1 MEGLAPKTSTENVI
15 NLKKKIKMF
24 PFFLFL
30 WRLKMLGN
38 KAKQSKN
45 TNTQKNHKKN
55 VLALVIAA
63 LFKSFNFKFC
73 FKGIWLYVDSRKVK
87 RKYSD
92 VVHVTEIKKGQQDK
106 KYCNGYGKK

>member
-1 MEGLAPKTSTENVI
+1 
-15 NLKKKIKMF
+15 
-24 PFFLFL
+24 
-30 WRLKMLGN
+30 MLGN

-73 FKGIWLYVDSRKVK
+73 FKGIWLYADSRKVK